1 MDNMRSTVVSSTLAI
16 FDAQVLKSHH
26 LRINFDRFT
35 DSGPLIELRKK
46 GFHSCAAISHPM
58 KDVENEISTINPDPS
73 SFNAKQIASAVFF
86 FVDELIPRMCFV
98 FPHGKD

>member
-16 FDAQVLKSHH
+16 FDAQVLKSHR

-58 KDVENEISTINPDPS
+58 KDVENEISTIII
-73 SFNAKQIASAVFF
+73 F
-86 FVDELIPRMCFV
+86 
-98 FPHGKD
+98 